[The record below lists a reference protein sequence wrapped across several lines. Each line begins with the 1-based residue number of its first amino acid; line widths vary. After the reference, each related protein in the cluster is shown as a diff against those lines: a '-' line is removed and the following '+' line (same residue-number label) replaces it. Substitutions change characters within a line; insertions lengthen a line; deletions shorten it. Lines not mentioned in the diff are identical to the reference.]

1 MSFPTNALVVGSGPR
16 YAIRMRGLP
25 ITNKYD
31 KLLSHLSKEPYS
43 TKIWGRRKAIK
54 TELLYDDEGDGVKRT
69 TGLAM
74 FLFEEHLDEEL
85 IARCADGIRLD
96 KSHTL
101 RTCVIRV
108 CKTCH
113 ASFAGLGPLDDMN
126 TASKIDPDSCRSCVP
141 DQFCCCCKGSLSEE
155 IGDIY
160 TKYVS
165 CQSCRKNIVE
175 QERWRTSIQVYDTE
189 TSYNEPKYL
198 CSEAIKREKDL
209 LGGKVAVSENWVCP
223 FMISYSIDSLVDPT
237 SGNYW
242 PYGMSGRDYVKLQDL
257 RRFDNPMSETPDDS
271 WMDVVIT
278 DEVIHNYWKQM
289 ESLYTKYDFKSLSD
303 SGSLPTIVSK
313 EDKSYRLIPD
323 THGFTCDDPTCQ
335 AMFHKHNTFDGGA
348 YAALIAT
355 GIPIYTSRKGDL
367 TSDFVSEL
375 GYGEEYCLACIV
387 K

>member
-1 MSFPTNALVVGSGPR
+1 
-16 YAIRMRGLP
+16 
-25 ITNKYD
+25 
-31 KLLSHLSKEPYS
+31 
-43 TKIWGRRKAIK
+43 
-54 TELLYDDEGDGVKRT
+54 
-69 TGLAM
+69 
-74 FLFEEHLDEEL
+74 
-85 IARCADGIRLD
+85 
-96 KSHTL
+96 
-101 RTCVIRV
+101 
-108 CKTCH
+108 
-113 ASFAGLGPLDDMN
+113 
-126 TASKIDPDSCRSCVP
+126 
-141 DQFCCCCKGSLSEE
+141 
-155 IGDIY
+155 
-160 TKYVS
+160 
-165 CQSCRKNIVE
+165 
-175 QERWRTSIQVYDTE
+175 VYDTE

-209 LGGKVAVSENWVCP
+209 LGGKAAVSENWVCP

>member
-1 MSFPTNALVVGSGPR
+1 MSSPTTDLVVGSGSR
-16 YAIRMRGLP
+16 VGVLMRGLP
-25 ITNKYD
+25 ITKKYD

-43 TKIWGRRKAIK
+43 TKIWGPDKPIK
-54 TELLYDDEGDGVKRT
+54 TVLLCDEVKKT
-69 TGLAM
+69 TGLAV

-101 RTCVIRV
+101 MTSVIRV

-113 ASFAGLGPLDDMN
+113 ASIDGHGPFDDMN
-126 TASKIDPDSCRSCVP
+126 TASKVDPDSCNICVP
-141 DQFCCCCKGSLSEE
+141 DLCCCCIKPLSDE

-160 TKYVS
+160 SKYVS
-165 CQSCRKNIVE
+165 CQSCRKNIAE
-175 QERWRTSIQVYDTE
+175 QEKWRNSISVYDTE
-189 TSYNEPKYL
+189 SSYKEKKYL
-198 CSEAIKREKDL
+198 CSEAILREKEL
-209 LGGKVAVSENWVCP
+209 LGGKAPVSEDWVCP
-223 FMISYSIDSLVDPT
+223 FMISHSIDSLVDPT

-242 PYGMSGRDYVKLQDL
+242 PYGVSGREYVKLQDL

-271 WMDVVIT
+271 WMDVEIT
-278 DEVIHNYWKQM
+278 DAVIHDYWSRM
-289 ESLYTKYDFKSLSD
+289 TSLYTKFDFKSLSE
-303 SGSLPTIVSK
+303 SGSLPTMVSK
-313 EDKSYRLIPD
+313 EDKSYCLIPD

-335 AMFHKHNTFDGGA
+335 AMFQKHNTLDGGA

-367 TSDFVSEL
+367 TSDSVSEL
-375 GYGEEYCLACIV
+375 GYGEEYCLACIM